1 MDERPET
8 LSDNELVNLTLDK
21 NKDYFSEL
29 VTRYYPKLSRY
40 LNRLLNGNTHDVEEC
55 LAETFMKTYVNL
67 ATYTQG
73 LSFSAWI
80 YRIAHNQA
88 IDHMKKKTR
97 SIAVEIN
104 ESHATFDPTTHYEE
118 RDYVE
123 HILSY
128 LSIEDRNLLTLF
140 YLEELS
146 LNEISDMLKIKSN
159 TLAVKIKR
167 IRERIRKQYP
177 NQ

>member
-1 MDERPET
+1 MLEQAEP

-21 NKDYFSEL
+21 NKEYFSQL
-29 VTRYYPKLSRY
+29 VVRYYPKLSRY
-40 LNRLLNGNTHDVEEC
+40 LNRLLNGNTHDVDEC
-55 LAETFMKTYVNL
+55 LSETFMNAFVNL

-88 IDHMKKKTR
+88 IDHMKKKVR
-97 SIAVEIN
+97 SATVPLEEYHAVYN
-104 ESHATFDPTTHYEE
+104 PTKHYEE
-118 RDYVE
+118 KDYVE

-146 LNEISDMLKIKSN
+146 LNEISDMLKMKPN
-159 TLAVKIKR
+159 TIAVKIKR
-167 IRERIRKQYP
+167 IRERLRKQFP
-177 NQ
+177 HQ